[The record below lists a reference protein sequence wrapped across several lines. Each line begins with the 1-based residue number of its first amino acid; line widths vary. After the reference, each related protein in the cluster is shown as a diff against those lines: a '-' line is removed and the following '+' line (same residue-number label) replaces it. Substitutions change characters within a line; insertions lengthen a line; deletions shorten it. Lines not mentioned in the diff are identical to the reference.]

1 MAFNKILKTLRAEK
15 GLYQKDLAKLL
26 NTENYN
32 VSNWEQGR
40 TEPSLA
46 DIRKLCVILDISA
59 DEILEIETPEQREK
73 VKSNIINNEK
83 EIKLL

>member
-1 MAFNKILKTLRAEK
+1 MAFNKTLRALRMEK

-46 DIRKLCVILDISA
+46 DIRKLCVILEITA
-59 DEILEIETPEQREK
+59 DELLEIETPEQREK
-73 VKSNIINNEK
+73 
-83 EIKLL
+83 IKTTTLDKTKK